1 MTQRSFHIIL
11 NITIEEPEA
20 MDSITEGVEE
30 EVMEEVIII
39 MEGTEDLTGV
49 VPL

>member
-1 MTQRSFHIIL
+1 MIQRSFHIIL

-20 MDSITEGVEE
+20 MDSITEDVEE
-30 EVMEEVIII
+30 VVI
-39 MEGTEDLTGV
+39 DLTGV